1 VIAAGESISSGE
13 AREPQSRPLRWQH
26 ACISSSTVECEV
38 RWRTNRRASPP
49 SAWRQLMR
57 NVIFQET
64 SVPDPGS
71 PRPGSV
77 RQPFMLWWPSA
88 AVTIRPTTSSRK
100 APVAIL
106 LKPLESQVTPEL
118 LSPIY
123 SRLVPARSGCVRRSP
138 VSERQWHH
146 SLEGSINLVARRSA
160 RPHQR
165 SRLNR
170 TLSEPAAL

>member
-1 VIAAGESISSGE
+1 MAERPES
-13 AREPQSRPLRWQH
+13 
-26 ACISSSTVECEV
+26 
-38 RWRTNRRASPP
+38 RRAVRYDGSMHTYLLRATMAHQSQSITSLCLASAHEKRHLPGNFRARSRFASPWFR
-49 SAWRQLMR
+49 A
-57 NVIFQET
+57 
-64 SVPDPGS
+64 
-71 PRPGSV
+71 

-123 SRLVPARSGCVRRSP
+123 SRLVPARSGCVRCSP
-138 VSERQWHH
+138 VSERQRHH

-170 TLSEPAAL
+170 TLREPAAL